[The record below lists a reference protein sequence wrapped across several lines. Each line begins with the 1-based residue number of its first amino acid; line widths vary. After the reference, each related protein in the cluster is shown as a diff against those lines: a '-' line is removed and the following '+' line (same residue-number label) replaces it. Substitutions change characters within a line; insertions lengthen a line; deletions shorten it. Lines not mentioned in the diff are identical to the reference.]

1 MRNKYVID
9 GRRNGTTCHGIF
21 LQIQKSHVTLVF
33 GRFLNLKSI
42 HSFFDCLEN
51 LRDLESTG
59 IGRDCLSVRS
69 AGSSYTGKV
78 PDSHGRSL
86 GAPEVLFKC
95 FSYFFRFFRFH
106 GKRFLFGNRFS
117 DASVEFSGFVMKSLV
132 TQIQQQRLL
141 TLFVASFS
149 SSGKRLEPRRNHF
162 WELKDIK
169 NILKKHIKKHE
180 KE

>member
-1 MRNKYVID
+1 M
-9 GRRNGTTCHGIF
+9 
-21 LQIQKSHVTLVF
+21 
-33 GRFLNLKSI
+33 KSI

-95 FSYFFRFFRFH
+95 GVKGFFH
-106 GKRFLFGNRFS
+106 
-117 DASVEFSGFVMKSLV
+117 
-132 TQIQQQRLL
+132 
-141 TLFVASFS
+141 TLFVFFGFTVNDSFFETVFRMTRLS
-149 SSGKRLEPRRNHF
+149 SQVS
-162 WELKDIK
+162 
-169 NILKKHIKKHE
+169 
-180 KE
+180 

>member
-1 MRNKYVID
+1 MSDTQIDRIFFGGFDCQLLTKVINGFYMAMRNKYVID
-9 GRRNGTTCHGIF
+9 GRRNETTCHGIF
-21 LQIQKSHVTLVF
+21 LQIQRSHVTLVF

-86 GAPEVLFKC
+86 GAPEV
-95 FSYFFRFFRFH
+95 Y
-106 GKRFLFGNRFS
+106 
-117 DASVEFSGFVMKSLV
+117 
-132 TQIQQQRLL
+132 
-141 TLFVASFS
+141 S
-149 SSGKRLEPRRNHF
+149 SAG
-162 WELKDIK
+162 
-169 NILKKHIKKHE
+169 
-180 KE
+180 